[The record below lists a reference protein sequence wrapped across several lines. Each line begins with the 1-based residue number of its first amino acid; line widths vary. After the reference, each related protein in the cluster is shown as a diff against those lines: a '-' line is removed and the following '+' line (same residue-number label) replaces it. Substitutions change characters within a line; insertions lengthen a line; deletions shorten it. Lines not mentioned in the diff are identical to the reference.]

1 MSCDQIRFWLRE
13 LSTNPIYNWCQ
24 NKNNLGRAL
33 GFNAKRPGDRM
44 AAKLTGAWIYP
55 TEQVRLSERLKLVI
69 AGHLVP
75 VYTGKHPSFEYVNP
89 PRPVCKPPAKLTV
102 RTAATGAQ
110 LTVQQFQTPA
120 QQLPDFRTVFQTA
133 RLWKE

>member
-13 LSTNPIYNWCQ
+13 LSSNPIYNWSQ
-24 NKNNLGRAL
+24 HKNNLGRAL
-33 GFNAKRPGDRM
+33 GFNPKRAGDRLM
-44 AAKLTGAWIYP
+44 SKLQGGWIYP

-69 AGHLVP
+69 TGHLVP
-75 VYTGKHPSFEYVNP
+75 VYTGKRPSFEYVNP
-89 PRPVCKPPAKLTV
+89 PRPVAKPPAKLTV

-110 LTVQQFQTPA
+110 LTVEQFKQPP